1 MRLIFR
7 NTGILEYISN
17 LSGIL
22 KDEYLLNVYMVLLFG
37 KAPKAEAKPWVN
49 EIWYS
54 EKKSRKLPFL
64 SNIL

>member
-7 NTGILEYISN
+7 NASILEYISN

-22 KDEYLLNVYMVLLFG
+22 KDEYLCDVYIVLLFG
-37 KAPKAEAKPWVN
+37 KALKAEAKPWVN

-54 EKKSRKLPFL
+54 EKNLESFL
-64 SNIL
+64 S